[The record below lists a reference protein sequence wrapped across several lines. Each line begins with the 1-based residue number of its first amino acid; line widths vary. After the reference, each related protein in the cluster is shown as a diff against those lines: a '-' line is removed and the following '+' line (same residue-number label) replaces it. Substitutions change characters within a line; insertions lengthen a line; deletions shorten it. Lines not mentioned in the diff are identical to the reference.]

1 MIKKFFLFGM
11 ISLNLATTAQ
21 NEVLDGYV
29 REGLANNLALRQK
42 TLSAQRAMAALREAR
57 GMFLPSVSIEARYSR
72 AGGGRIIDIPIGDLM
87 NPVYYTLN
95 QLIQQPLFP
104 TNLPNE
110 SIPFLREE
118 EQETKLRITQPLF
131 HPAILFNYRI
141 KSDLK
146 DVEDLSRAVY
156 ARQLVLDIRT
166 AYFNF
171 LKADKLVELLSA
183 TETLVREHVRVVE
196 KLHANDKAN
205 LSDLYRAQAEI
216 PAIEQQKAEAEKGR
230 MLAASYLNFLLNRPL
245 DGPIEKTAD
254 RPRIVSEPELDEA
267 DSSALARREE
277 LRQMDLAISLMKNKV
292 RISAASFLPGI
303 TAVFDWGYWDE
314 KYRITPDNDYWMA
327 SLVASWNLF
336 NGFQDKYKV
345 DQAKLEK
352 KEKEAERLSIRNQIL
367 LQIRE
372 ARENV
377 KIADAAIETAERRL
391 AAARKSFDAVDSRYR
406 QGLAPQIELIEG
418 RNNLTLAE
426 VGAVAALYDYQIR
439 KAEWEKATA
448 SFPLSLPE

>member
-95 QLIQQPLFP
+95 KLIQQPLFP

-303 TAVFDWGYWDE
+303 TAVLDWGYWDE

>member
-216 PAIEQQKAEAEKGR
+216 PAI
-230 MLAASYLNFLLNRPL
+230 
-245 DGPIEKTAD
+245 
-254 RPRIVSEPELDEA
+254 
-267 DSSALARREE
+267 
-277 LRQMDLAISLMKNKV
+277 
-292 RISAASFLPGI
+292 
-303 TAVFDWGYWDE
+303 
-314 KYRITPDNDYWMA
+314 
-327 SLVASWNLF
+327 
-336 NGFQDKYKV
+336 
-345 DQAKLEK
+345 
-352 KEKEAERLSIRNQIL
+352 
-367 LQIRE
+367 
-372 ARENV
+372 
-377 KIADAAIETAERRL
+377 
-391 AAARKSFDAVDSRYR
+391 
-406 QGLAPQIELIEG
+406 
-418 RNNLTLAE
+418 
-426 VGAVAALYDYQIR
+426 
-439 KAEWEKATA
+439 
-448 SFPLSLPE
+448 

>member
-303 TAVFDWGYWDE
+303 TAVLDWGYWDE

>member
-303 TAVFDWGYWDE
+303 TAVLDWGYWDE

-327 SLVASWNLF
+327 SLVASWNLL

>member
-1 MIKKFFLFGM
+1 
-11 ISLNLATTAQ
+11 
-21 NEVLDGYV
+21 
-29 REGLANNLALRQK
+29 
-42 TLSAQRAMAALREAR
+42 
-57 GMFLPSVSIEARYSR
+57 VSIEARYSR

-87 NPVYYTLN
+87 NPVYFTLN

-104 TNLPNE
+104 TNLANE

-118 EQETKLRITQPLF
+118 EQETKLRITQPVF
-131 HPAILFNYRI
+131 HPAIFFNYRI

-146 DVEDLSRAVY
+146 DVEDLSRAVF
-156 ARQLVLDIRT
+156 ARQLVADIRT

-196 KLHANDKAN
+196 KLHANDQAN

-245 DGPIEKTAD
+245 DSSIEKSAY
-254 RPRIVSEPELDEA
+254 RPAVVSEPELDEA

-277 LRQMDLAISLMKNKV
+277 IRQMDLAVSLMKNKI
-292 RISAASFLPGI
+292 RISGASFLPGV
-303 TAVFDWGYWDE
+303 TAVVDWGYWDE

-336 NGFQDKYKV
+336 NGFQDKYKI
-345 DQAKLEK
+345 DQARLEK
-352 KEKEAERLSIRNQIL
+352 KEREAERLIVRNRIR

-377 KIADAAIETAERRL
+377 KIAEAGIETAERRQ
-391 AAARKSFDAVDSRYR
+391 AAARKSFEAVDSRFR
-406 QGLAPQIELIEG
+406 QGMAPQIELIEG
-418 RNNLTLAE
+418 RNNLTQAE
-426 VGAVAALYDYQIR
+426 VGAIAALYDYQIR
-439 KAEWEKATA
+439 LAEWEKATA